1 LSNLLNNSFDKEI
14 GDNLEAF
21 QKDLNA
27 EVSIVNKNIIV
38 LLILYI
44 ISLLIILFFI
54 YRMNLENKTLKNL
67 KEHSD
72 KLLLMDSLTGLRGMR
87 AFNLDVV
94 KFRHPSLIL
103 INIDRFKHINEFYGT
118 RMGDVLLIKV
128 AQMLKLIS
136 PKGFKVYRLGG
147 DDFGILFENYDKDV
161 GLKKW
166 VDFYIKHTENY
177 VCRIDGISIEPRFSL
192 GASSNRNRIFET
204 ADMALRVAKNI
215 SRHKY
220 MIYTK
225 NIDKMEEIKNNIA
238 TISNISSALKENRL
252 KAYYQPVFNIKADK
266 IEKYEALARIELKDG
281 TLLKPCD
288 FMDPAI
294 EAKLRGDITI
304 SILKQIIKVARE
316 SKYKFSV
323 NVSSG
328 DIQFYKDREA
338 IMELLKE
345 NIDIAH
351 KIIFEILESEEID
364 DYEIVND
371 FIKNIKSFGCMVAI
385 DDFGSGYIK
394 PSEKILNFRSF
405 DHYKMVRW

>member
-1 LSNLLNNSFDKEI
+1 MD
-14 GDNLEAF
+14 GD
-21 QKDLNA
+21 Q
-27 EVSIVNKNIIV
+27 
-38 LLILYI
+38 
-44 ISLLIILFFI
+44 
-54 YRMNLENKTLKNL
+54 
-67 KEHSD
+67 
-72 KLLLMDSLTGLRGMR
+72 
-87 AFNLDVV
+87 
-94 KFRHPSLIL
+94 
-103 INIDRFKHINEFYGT
+103 
-118 RMGDVLLIKV
+118 
-128 AQMLKLIS
+128 
-136 PKGFKVYRLGG
+136 
-147 DDFGILFENYDKDV
+147 
-161 GLKKW
+161 
-166 VDFYIKHTENY
+166 
-177 VCRIDGISIEPRFSL
+177 
-192 GASSNRNRIFET
+192 
-204 ADMALRVAKNI
+204 
-215 SRHKY
+215 
-220 MIYTK
+220 
-225 NIDKMEEIKNNIA
+225 NNIA

-371 FIKNIKSFGCMVAI
+371 FIKNIHPG
-385 DDFGSGYIK
+385 
-394 PSEKILNFRSF
+394 
-405 DHYKMVRW
+405 